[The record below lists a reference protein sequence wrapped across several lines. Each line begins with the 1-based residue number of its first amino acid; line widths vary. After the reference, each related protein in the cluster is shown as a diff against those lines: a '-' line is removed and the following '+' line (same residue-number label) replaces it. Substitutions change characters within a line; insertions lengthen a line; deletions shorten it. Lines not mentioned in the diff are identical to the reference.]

1 MKREPDWQELGALL
15 PHCQPLPGF
24 LGRRVPHSPPAS
36 LTRQHTEKA
45 GQAPECVLARLW
57 GIARGAAGRNP
68 RRAAS
73 PAVGRGKLGGLRCQT
88 GVWGALQHMDLAI
101 DADYLRTSD
110 QREIELLVRVGTEL
124 WAIETRL
131 TTNPTRIDLAKLD
144 ANANLI
150 GAGRGDGT

>member
-1 MKREPDWQELGALL
+1 
-15 PHCQPLPGF
+15 
-24 LGRRVPHSPPAS
+24 
-36 LTRQHTEKA
+36 
-45 GQAPECVLARLW
+45 
-57 GIARGAAGRNP
+57 
-68 RRAAS
+68 
-73 PAVGRGKLGGLRCQT
+73 
-88 GVWGALQHMDLAI
+88 MDLAI